1 VRQGQGSARAC
12 VATSGVIM
20 YAVVRT
26 GSKQYRV
33 EQNDVIQVEK
43 LAGEPGATIELGE
56 VLMIDAGGG
65 LQVGTPLVAG
75 AKVAATVLEQT
86 KGDKVL
92 SFKRRRRK
100 HYRRMRGHRQNLT
113 VLRITGIH
121 AAGA

>member
-1 VRQGQGSARAC
+1 
-12 VATSGVIM
+12 M

-33 EQNDVIQVEK
+33 EPDDVILVEK
-43 LAGEPGATIELGE
+43 LAGEPGSTIELGE
-56 VLMIDAGGG
+56 VLMVDAGSG
-65 LQVGTPLVAG
+65 LTVGTPLVAG
-75 AKVAATVLEQT
+75 ARVAATVVDQT
-86 KGDKVL
+86 KGEKVL

-100 HYRRMRGHRQNLT
+100 HYRRVRGHRQNLT